1 MCRECPQGAK
11 KNQLK
16 PWLKK
21 QWCIGT
27 LTGDYIWHMEDVLY
41 QYALPYDPLRP
52 LLCFDERP
60 CQLLGEVLLPL
71 PMKAN
76 RPRRY
81 DYEYERHGTCCV
93 LLAFDPH
100 RGFRY
105 LEVRPRRTAW
115 DYAQFMH
122 TLVQRFYP
130 AVERMRLVQDNLNTH
145 TPGSFYQVLPPAA
158 AFEFAQRFELHY
170 TPKKGSWLNM
180 AEIELA
186 ALSKQCLDRR
196 IADQE
201 TLRREAQAW
210 QQQRNQE
217 RTTVQWRFTQ
227 AEARLKLQSKYPELT
242 N

>member
-1 MCRECPQGAK
+1 
-11 KNQLK
+11 
-16 PWLKK
+16 
-21 QWCIGT
+21 
-27 LTGDYIWHMEDVLY
+27 MEDILY

-52 LLCFDERP
+52 WICFDERP
-60 CQLLGEVLLPL
+60 CQLLGDVLVPL
-71 PMKAN
+71 PMKPG
-76 RPRRY
+76 RPQRQ

-105 LEVRPRRTAW
+105 LEVRPRRTAL
-115 DYAQFMH
+115 DYAQFMQ
-122 TLVQRFYP
+122 TLVQQYYP
-130 AVERMRLVQDNLNTH
+130 TVEGIRLVQDNLNTH
-145 TPGSFYQVLPPAA
+145 TPGSFYQALPPEQ
-158 AFEFAQRFELHY
+158 AFDFAQKFELHY

-201 TLRREAQAW
+201 TLAKEACVW
-210 QQQRNQE
+210 QHQRNCA

-227 AEARLKLQSKYPELT
+227 RDARCKLQSKYPALT

>member
-1 MCRECPQGAK
+1 M
-11 KNQLK
+11 
-16 PWLKK
+16 
-21 QWCIGT
+21 GT
-27 LTGDYIWHMEDVLY
+27 LTGDYLWHMEDIRY

-52 LLCFDERP
+52 LICFDERP
-60 CQLLGEVLLPL
+60 CQLLGDVLVPL
-71 PMKAN
+71 PMKPG
-76 RPRRY
+76 RPLRS

-105 LEVRPRRTAW
+105 LEVRPRRTAL
-115 DYAQFMH
+115 DSAQFMH
-122 TLVQRFYP
+122 TLVQRYYP
-130 AVERMRLVQDNLNTH
+130 TAACIRLVQDNLNTH
-145 TPGSFYQVLPPAA
+145 TPGSFYQALPPEQ
-158 AFEFAQRFELHY
+158 AFDFAQKFALHY

-201 TLRREAQAW
+201 TLTKEAHMWQHRRNRA
-210 QQQRNQE
+210 

-227 AEARLKLQSKYPELT
+227 VEARRKLQGKYPALT

>member
-1 MCRECPQGAK
+1 
-11 KNQLK
+11 
-16 PWLKK
+16 
-21 QWCIGT
+21 
-27 LTGDYIWHMEDVLY
+27 MEDVLY

-52 LLCFDERP
+52 LICFDERP
-60 CQLLGEVLLPL
+60 CQLLGDVLVPL
-71 PMKAN
+71 PMKPG
-76 RPRRY
+76 RPLRE

-105 LEVRPRRTAW
+105 LEVRPRRTAL
-115 DYAQFMH
+115 DYAQFMQ
-122 TLVQRFYP
+122 TLVQRYYP
-130 AVERMRLVQDNLNTH
+130 TAACIRLVQDNLNTH
-145 TPGSFYQVLPPAA
+145 TPGSFYQVLPPEQ
-158 AFEFAQRFELHY
+158 AFDFAQKFELHY

-201 TLRREAQAW
+201 TLAKEARVWQYRRNHAH
-210 QQQRNQE
+210 
-217 RTTVQWRFTQ
+217 TTVQWRFTQ
-227 AEARLKLQSKYPELT
+227 VEARRKLQSKYPALT

>member
-1 MCRECPQGAK
+1 
-11 KNQLK
+11 
-16 PWLKK
+16 
-21 QWCIGT
+21 
-27 LTGDYIWHMEDVLY
+27 MEDVLS

-52 LLCFDERP
+52 LICFDERP
-60 CQLLGEVLLPL
+60 CQLLGDVLVPL
-71 PMKAN
+71 PMTPG
-76 RPRRY
+76 RPLRY

-105 LEVRPRRTAW
+105 LEVRPRRTAL
-115 DYAQFMH
+115 DYAQFMQ
-122 TLVQRFYP
+122 TLVQRYYP
-130 AVERMRLVQDNLNTH
+130 TVACSRLVQDNLNTH
-145 TPGSFYQVLPPAA
+145 TPGSFYQVLPPEQ
-158 AFEFAQRFELHY
+158 AFDFAQKFELHY

-201 TLRREAQAW
+201 TLAKEARMWQHRRNHAH
-210 QQQRNQE
+210 
-217 RTTVQWRFTQ
+217 TTVQWRFTQ
-227 AEARLKLQSKYPELT
+227 VEARRKLQRKYPALT